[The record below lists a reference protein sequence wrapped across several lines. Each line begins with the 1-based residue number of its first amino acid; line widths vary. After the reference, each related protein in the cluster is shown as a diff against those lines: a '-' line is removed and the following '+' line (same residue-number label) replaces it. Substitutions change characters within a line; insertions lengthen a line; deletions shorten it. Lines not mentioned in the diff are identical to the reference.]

1 MKDIKFDLVIRLD
14 EPAERLLF
22 FARRSS
28 HVEQIQDEGES
39 FNVDIPL
46 DELRRRGSQ
55 GAEFLIGESVLG
67 FFDHLTNG
75 RLNLPKHYLK
85 DS

>member
-55 GAEFLIGESVLG
+55 GAELLIGESVLG